1 MEGPPALVL
10 SLMRTDRNHT
20 HNHRQREL
28 RFHGSPTAGQKE
40 STGAASAAAAAAAL
54 AAAASGDMEKEGLV
68 DGEGGKRGG
77 MAGFELRF
85 SSSPDEDV
93 EVL

>member
-1 MEGPPALVL
+1 MGGGSSCARPVPHA
-10 SLMRTDRNHT
+10 TDRNHAHT
-20 HNHRQREL
+20 HRQREL

-40 STGAASAAAAAAAL
+40 STGGEETAAAAAAL
-54 AAAASGDMEKEGLV
+54 AAASGDV
-68 DGEGGKRGG
+68 GEGGKRGG